1 MYRYFLS
8 YVTLQCF
15 ILLLWTWSKWWF
27 FCCVIGIF
35 KVW

>member
-27 FCCVIGIF
+27 LLLCDWNI
-35 KVW
+35 